1 MGKKTRVVLDT
12 NIWISIFFSKVLA
25 KEFEELLKEDKIEIF
40 TSSEILKEIS
50 RVLEYPKIK
59 KILESSGIGSKDV
72 VEEILKVSVV
82 VNPKEKFNVIGED
95 PEDNKFLECA
105 VECAAEFL
113 VSGDRH
119 LLKLGEFKEIK
130 IIPARDFLEKMK
142 NLGQQK

>member
-25 KEFEELLKEDKIEIF
+25 KEFEELLTDDKIEIF

-59 KILESSGIGSKDV
+59 KILESLGIDSKDV

-82 VNPKEKFNVIGED
+82 VNP
-95 PEDNKFLECA
+95 
-105 VECAAEFL
+105 
-113 VSGDRH
+113 R
-119 LLKLGEFKEIK
+119 
-130 IIPARDFLEKMK
+130 R
-142 NLGQQK
+142 NLT